1 MWRSGRCG
9 LVAVVVRWPFS
20 VEEWPLW
27 IGGCYSVVAV
37 QCGGVAVV
45 DWWLL

>member
-9 LVAVVVRWPFS
+9 LVAVIVWWPLS

-27 IGGCYSVVAV
+27 IGGCCSVVTV
-37 QCGGVAVV
+37 KCGGVAVV